1 MLKEDKPTVHIKTEN
16 THLKIQPEGKTD
28 EAFDAVKAFV
38 MGKPFSNENLD
49 YLGDYIQETLKSVE
63 GFGKERQ
70 IAEDAQRIVDD
81 TTRWMREK
89 NYDEILQDALV
100 ELKNAGDKGA
110 TPLSELAESVSSS
123 LTRSIPKITRLARGI
138 IYDKEFRGYL
148 ADLFEIFSSK
158 LKEKKKYRGHEERR
172 ETYGVESTKQDILE
186 GGTVKTSLTME
197 REEIGTNYED
207 KPLGIT
213 EDDEVTERIVNLI
226 MHLREK
232 HDYVIL
238 VNLVFDLLDD
248 LNSYYRA
255 REYDQRIEKANI
267 ESTKALNN
275 IKVLIERLSNC
286 SLDPF
291 LFHLKN
297 LYQSRHDKFFWEIRR
312 DLRDLLIDPNKKYQD
327 KESSKQMLDEIYAK
341 LGLNDEYEE
350 EFKKVLEEGR
360 MIFDGIVNDPIM
372 QQFTSDWERLVSDLI
387 FDSNGNVSYSTALD
401 SLQLINK
408 AILPLIRRR
417 LQNVQ
422 LPNIEV
428 DSSKYNYSVS
438 NVMLSLNDLL
448 PENLHVDIDSSIDI
462 EPGHDIRGFSQV
474 KLRFHPV
481 EFDIENMDF
490 YYKSKNGLK
499 YKDVGKLRIS
509 TRDGWAEMIFNFIVK
524 ENMFLLEYVKSDAV
538 MGEFSIDF
546 IESKHDIL
554 NKIFYSVIK
563 MVIKGR
569 LEHSL
574 TETYT
579 IVGSKICKKINKMV
593 ASTLDKKRKLARRM
607 NESGLARRDAPSKV
621 VVGVGDERIPFI
633 QREITE

>member
-1 MLKEDKPTVHIKTEN
+1 
-16 THLKIQPEGKTD
+16 
-28 EAFDAVKAFV
+28 
-38 MGKPFSNENLD
+38 
-49 YLGDYIQETLKSVE
+49 
-63 GFGKERQ
+63 
-70 IAEDAQRIVDD
+70 
-81 TTRWMREK
+81 
-89 NYDEILQDALV
+89 
-100 ELKNAGDKGA
+100 
-110 TPLSELAESVSSS
+110 
-123 LTRSIPKITRLARGI
+123 
-138 IYDKEFRGYL
+138 
-148 ADLFEIFSSK
+148 
-158 LKEKKKYRGHEERR
+158 
-172 ETYGVESTKQDILE
+172 
-186 GGTVKTSLTME
+186 ME

-207 KPLGIT
+207 RPLGIT

-428 DSSKYNYSVS
+428 DSSKYNYAVS

-607 NESGLARRDAPSKV
+607 NESGLARRETPSKV